1 MTDDDLLDLQ
11 CCVDDQKANTEQ
23 LLADMHEA
31 AKDGHI
37 SPEEWRHIGRHML
50 TEHAMNQDAQTSTR
64 GLRTYF
70 EKFNALVAEYRAR
83 LEKRNAPARAS
94 RRAA

>member
-1 MTDDDLLDLQ
+1 MDLQ
-11 CCVDDQKANTEQ
+11 VLADEQLANTEHM
-23 LLADMHEA
+23 LADMHEA

-50 TEHAMNQDAQTSTR
+50 TEHAMNQDAQTSTT

-70 EKFNALVAEYRAR
+70 EKFNALVAQYRAR
-83 LEKRNAPARAS
+83 LETRKARS
-94 RRAA
+94 NGPIEAA